1 MNMFNQIRA
10 YLVLLWQLKRVT
22 MLSPALVRK
31 VVTKKYTTM
40 VYLPNT
46 GLRSLKDPASAVK
59 GSSEQFSSCIISV
72 MLPHTL
78 VPAQMVPPR
87 RNIARQIELTFN
99 ELWLLTLSHSGT
111 PE

>member
-1 MNMFNQIRA
+1 MHHAMNMFNQIRA

-59 GSSEQFSSCIISV
+59 GSSEQFSLCIISV
-72 MLPHTL
+72 TL
-78 VPAQMVPPR
+78 
-87 RNIARQIELTFN
+87 ELSFN
-99 ELWLLTLSHSGT
+99 ELWLLTLSHCT
-111 PE
+111 PV